1 MASTPLPQVEGVHF
15 PAERSMMCCGW
26 KGSRYYYSLI
36 WLRLKRSSR
45 FSQESNLDLLRGGRG
60 CKRRCCIFNII
71 TGSVNGTPGHLES
84 LWSLSTPRLGRPVT
98 ELKFNAELSSYTG
111 WMRPI
116 KFFFFFNWIY
126 EELLF
131 FMNIWTTILQFLWK
145 HLHFFVSIFIQVN
158 RPVHPAERDLIWAG
172 DTWKQI
178 NNFPVWDH

>member
-116 KFFFFFNWIY
+116 KFFFFLIGFTRNFCFSWIFEQQFCSFY
-126 EELLF
+126 ENICIFLSVSSSRSFDLSTLLRE
-131 FMNIWTTILQFLWK
+131 I
-145 HLHFFVSIFIQVN
+145 
-158 RPVHPAERDLIWAG
+158 
-172 DTWKQI
+172 
-178 NNFPVWDH
+178 